1 LLNVSENPI
10 FVIEMKKGLAY
21 SKLLILFLLV
31 LAGHFAFGTG
41 STEKSSRS
49 NFTLKN
55 VNKNKTSLTPVTGAS
70 YKFKGTQFLSVKKE
84 KNNTIQVNSVMRYQ
98 NGNTTYVFPY
108 KYKVKAPLFKAPAA
122 PSLR

>member
-1 LLNVSENPI
+1 
-10 FVIEMKKGLAY
+10 MKKGLAY
-21 SKLLILFLLV
+21 NKIFIVFLLV

-55 VNKNKTSLTPVTGAS
+55 TNKSKTTLTPVNS
-70 YKFKGTQFLSVKKE
+70 SSFKFKGTQFLSVKKD

-98 NGNTTYVFPY
+98 SGNTTYVFPY

-122 PSLR
+122 PSIR